1 MTMTPEQEARLGQ
14 MMQQEA
20 QKSGHVKRIPPD
32 SHAMRVETFDAQD
45 DVTIPLIELYIRR
58 TGIPVTR
65 IQIIQNLDVGIARI
79 DRCLRKM
86 NSAGTLKRTMTRGSA
101 LWALA
106 D

>member
-1 MTMTPEQEARLGQ
+1 MTPEQEERLGQ

-20 QKSGHVKRIPPD
+20 SKSGHVKKIPPD
-32 SHAMRVETFDAQD
+32 SHAMRVETIDAQD
-45 DVTIPLIELYIRR
+45 DVTIPMIELYIRHA
-58 TGIPVTR
+58 GIPVTR

-86 NSAGTLKRTMTRGSA
+86 NNAGTLKRTTTRGSA

-106 D
+106 N